1 MLYHLA
7 ELTGHIEMVY
17 MGLVWYCEHPSL
29 SMALRWVF

>member
-17 MGLVWYCEHPSL
+17 MGLVLYCEHSSL